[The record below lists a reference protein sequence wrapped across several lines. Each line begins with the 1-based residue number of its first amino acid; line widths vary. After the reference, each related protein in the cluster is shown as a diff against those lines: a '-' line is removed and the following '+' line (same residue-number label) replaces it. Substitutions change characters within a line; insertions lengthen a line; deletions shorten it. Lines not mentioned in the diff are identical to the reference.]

1 MPTSEQRSDLR
12 IDLGLT
18 DDETVFTNTA
28 IDRLYARAGEQ
39 YTDADVIEAWV
50 RVQACRQLRNQASTL
65 TDYTQNASSE
75 RLSQVFANLDK
86 MQAGFERDLAA
97 ATRRGMSSLRKGT
110 LKGKPTREKEYPDA

>member
-1 MPTSEQRSDLR
+1 VPTSEQRSDLR

-39 YTDADVIEAWV
+39 YTDAAVIEAWV

-75 RLSQVFANLDK
+75 RLSQVFANLGQ
-86 MQAGFERDLAA
+86 MQTAFERDLAA
-97 ATRRGMSSLRKGT
+97 AKHSGLSSLRKGT